1 MSAFMGTSVAACR
14 VMGAIFKALAKALD
28 QATMLDERLA
38 GKVLSTKGI
47 L

>member
-1 MSAFMGTSVAACR
+1 VTHHIMEAV
-14 VMGAIFKALAKALD
+14 FKVLAKAFD
-28 QATMLDERLA
+28 QATMLEERLA